1 MPNSLTLNFISMRKL
16 SLLLFTFMLFVAFQ
30 ASAQMQISGKVTN
43 AESGDPIP
51 GASVV
56 VKSETTIGTST
67 DMDGNYTLSGV
78 PSDARTLVFTF
89 VGMET
94 QEVAINGRTTI
105 NVELVP
111 AVQEMEEIIVTAYGT
126 SKKSSFT
133 GAAESIDSEELE
145 SKNISTLSKGLE
157 GAAPGI
163 QVANSS
169 GQPGADAQIRI
180 RGFGSINAS
189 SSPLYVVDGVP
200 FDGNLNSI
208 NPADIKNMSVLKDA
222 TATSLYGARGANGVI
237 MITTK
242 SGDGDAEI
250 TYDFKQGISDRAFP
264 EYERVDSREFV
275 ALQWEGYR
283 RAIFN
288 NDEINV
294 TLQEAGVYA
303 AEGGEYVDGAGNVSQ
318 LDHIMNNLGNYNPFD
333 VALDEVI
340 DPSQGTVDPNANLLW
355 GNNWQKEM
363 FRLGDRS
370 EHNVSLSGE
379 KDGTNYYMSFG
390 YLNEEG
396 IVKNSNFERF
406 SARVNVDSEI
416 KDWLKGGFRLSGS
429 SADQAVFLAE
439 GTYTV
444 NPFYYTRFMGPIY
457 PVYER
462 DEDGNIIRDDQGNKV
477 LDYGAHPNKQR
488 PYAANSNI
496 LGQTTLDNRSNKTE
510 NVGSRMYLDV
520 NILEQLQFTTNFSAD
535 YRNTHGIEHQ
545 NALHGDAA
553 SFDGRTE
560 KYQGRNISMT
570 FNQLLT
576 YDEEFGKHSVNVLAG
591 HEMYKKNYNY
601 LTATRTGFPFG
612 GLEEL
617 ATATNMEASN
627 SYRDEYRIESY
638 LSRVRYN
645 FDNRYYLSA
654 SYRTD
659 GSSRFAEDVRWGNFW
674 SVGGSWRVSEESF
687 LAGMN
692 WLQDFK
698 VKASYGEQGNDA
710 LLDNFNNPMYYGYQ
724 SFYEIRNNFS
734 YSGFT
739 IASLANQTLQWEVS
753 ENLNAGIEFRLFD
766 RLYGEINYFVKGSD
780 KLLFDFPLPQSTGL
794 AFVKDNVGAMEN
806 RGIEARLGFDVIR
819 TQDLRWNVEIDGTSF
834 KNEIKELP
842 QEEILSG
849 SKQLKVG
856 RSLYDYYIREYAG
869 VDPDN
874 GDALYYRDVLDG
886 EGEPTGERETTND
899 YASADRYY
907 VGTAIPDLVGSLGSS
922 LTYKGFNFSFLLTYG
937 LGGKMLDYT
946 YMRMMH
952 AGDYGTHMH
961 ADILDRWQQPGDET
975 DVPRLENGYDFANRR
990 SDRFLIDKSYLN
1002 IKNVSLS
1009 YTLPNRLLSRLG
1021 IGMKNLRIFVQGDNL
1036 YLFSKLQGMNPQE
1049 SFSGV
1054 TDYQYTPA
1062 KTISFGANVKF

>member
-1 MPNSLTLNFISMRKL
+1 MFMRKL
-16 SLLLFTFMLFVAFQ
+16 SLFLTFVLFVAFQ
-30 ASAQMQISGKVTN
+30 AAAQNQISGTVTN
-43 AESGDPIP
+43 AETGDPIP
-51 GASVV
+51 GVSIVV
-56 VKSETTIGTST
+56 EGQTTIGTAT
-67 DMDGNYTLSGV
+67 DMDGNYTLTGI
-78 PSDARTLVFTF
+78 PEDAEALEFSF
-89 VGMET
+89 VGMEA
-94 QEVAINGRTTI
+94 QVVEIQGRSTI
-105 NVELVP
+105 NVAMQPAAEEL
-111 AVQEMEEIIVTAYGT
+111 EEIIVVAYGT
-126 SKKSSFT
+126 TKKQSFT
-133 GAAESIDSEELE
+133 GSAESIDSEDLE

-157 GAAPGI
+157 GVAPGI

-180 RGFGSINAS
+180 RGFGSVNAS

-200 FDGNLNSI
+200 YDGNLNSI
-208 NPADIKNMSVLKDA
+208 NPSDIANMTVLKDA

-242 SGDGDAEI
+242 SGDGEPEI
-250 TYDFKQGISDRAFP
+250 SYNVKQGISARAFP
-264 EYERVDSREFV
+264 EYERVNSREFV
-275 ALQWEGYR
+275 SLQWEAYR

-288 NDEINV
+288 NDNIDV
-294 TLQEAGVYA
+294 TLEEAGQFA
-303 AEGGEYVDGAGNVSQ
+303 AEGGEYTDPDGNVSE
-318 LDHIMNNLGNYNPFD
+318 LDHVMNNLGNYNPFD
-333 VALDEVI
+333 VPMDQVM
-340 DPSQGTVDPNANLLW
+340 DPNTGRVSSDANLLW
-355 GNNWQKEM
+355 GNNWQDEM
-363 FRLGDRS
+363 FRLGDRG

-379 KDGTNYYMSFG
+379 KEGTNYYMSFG

-396 IVKNSNFERF
+396 IVKNSDFERF
-406 SARVNVDSEI
+406 NARVNVDSEI
-416 KDWLKGGFRLSGS
+416 RDWLKGGFRLSGS
-429 SADQAVFLAE
+429 SADQSVFLAE

-462 DEDGNIIRDDQGNKV
+462 DEDGNIIRDDQGKKV

-496 LGQTTLDNRSNKTE
+496 LGQTTLDNRSSKNE
-510 NVGSRMYLDV
+510 NVGSRMYLDI
-520 NILEQLQFTTNFSAD
+520 NFLESLQFTTNFSTD

-553 SFDGRTE
+553 SFNGRTE
-560 KYQGRNISMT
+560 KYEVRNISMT

-576 YDEEFGKHSVNVLAG
+576 YNEEFGRHSVNLLAG
-591 HEMYKKNYNY
+591 HEIYKKNYNY

-627 SYRDEYRIESY
+627 SYRDEYRLESF
-638 LSRVRYN
+638 LSRARYN
-645 FDNRYYLSA
+645 FDDRYYLSA

-659 GSSRFAEDVRWGNFW
+659 GSSRFAEDTRWGNFW
-674 SVGGSWRVSEESF
+674 SVGGSWRVSEEAF
-687 LAGMN
+687 LAGLD
-692 WLQDFK
+692 WIQDFK

-710 LLDNFNNPMYYGYQ
+710 LLDGGSQMYYGYQ
-724 SFYEIRNNFS
+724 SFFDIRNNFS
-734 YSGFT
+734 YSGFV
-739 IASLANQTLQWEVS
+739 ISSLANPSLQWEVS

-766 RLYGEINYFVKGSD
+766 RLYGEVNYFMKGSD
-780 KLLFDFPLPQSTGL
+780 QLLFDFPLPQSTGL
-794 AFVKDNVGAMEN
+794 GYFKDNVGAMDN
-806 RGIEARLGFDVIR
+806 RGIEARIGADLIR
-819 TQDLRWNVEIDGTSF
+819 TDNLRWNLEINGTSF
-834 KNEIKELP
+834 KNEIRELP
-842 QEEILSG
+842 QEEIITG

-869 VDPDN
+869 VDPEN
-874 GDALYYRDVLDG
+874 GDALYYKDVLDS

-899 YASADRYY
+899 YGSADRYY
-907 VGTAIPDLVGSLGSS
+907 VGTAIPDLTGSIGSS
-922 LTYKGFNFSFLLTYG
+922 LSYKGLNFSFMLTYG

-952 AGDYGTHMH
+952 SGDYGTHMH
-961 ADILDRWQQPGDET
+961 ADIKDRWQQPGDQT
-975 DVPRLENGYDFANRR
+975 DVPRLENGYNFANGR

-1002 IKNVSLS
+1002 INNVSIS
-1009 YTLPNRLLSRLG
+1009 YNIPSKLLSQLG
-1021 IGMKNLRIFVQGDNL
+1021 IGMKSLRIFAQGDNL
-1036 YLFSKLQGMNPQE
+1036 YLFNKLQGMNPQE